1 MPFKI
6 VAKLT
11 EALGRSAQPSERL
24 PQILGGDARGIAM
37 VVIDAAVVAEL
48 SLAIEHENLWREPGA
63 EGANEGL

>member
-24 PQILGGDARGIAM
+24 PQILLEWRIRCQC
-37 VVIDAAVVAEL
+37 L
-48 SLAIEHENLWREPGA
+48 LCCLEHLLRFC
-63 EGANEGL
+63 